1 MGDFQEE
8 QRHLLLIFQH
18 NSMSNLPGTDT
29 ICMDTTNNF
38 ILLHKHKLH
47 SEWFEHLWQG
57 RGGSCTARCNLNKFE
72 SVCGWTI
79 ALD

>member
-38 ILLHKHKLH
+38 ILLHKHKLYG
-47 SEWFEHLWQG
+47 EWLNIFG
-57 RGGSCTARCNLNKFE
+57 RGGVVPVQRGRT
-72 SVCGWTI
+72 
-79 ALD
+79 